1 MAALGRIMG
10 GGKCGNGRSKRKLCS
25 GQAEEGDS
33 LAWGDGCGIGEKW
46 QVYDVLGGRVHEVCE

>member
-1 MAALGRIMG
+1 MG